1 MSSFP
6 PLSYVCPIRWDEMHG
21 DERERYCSRCHRTVV
36 NLSLLT
42 ATERA
47 DLLALTPPDQLCVSY
62 YRRLNGEFVSAE
74 QPLTPAESRSTVQL
88 GVAALSLGAL
98 VLAAECLPD
107 AGPVLRQTGT
117 ELQAKIER
125 TRDEIIDD
133 AQHLLAK
140 VTGRPPPGPPSPAAT
155 LILGMIICPPPAP
168 GASGA
173 PASSPLPA
181 IPAVPVSA
189 NPTGLTPL

>member
-6 PLSYVCPIRWDEMHG
+6 SLSYVCPIRWDEMRG
-21 DERERYCSRCHRTVV
+21 DERERFCSRCHRTVV

-47 DLLALTPPDQLCVSY
+47 DLLARTPPDQLCVSY

-74 QPLTPAESRSTVQL
+74 QPLTPAESRSAVQL

-98 VLAAECLPD
+98 AFAAECLPE

-133 AQHLLAK
+133 AQHLLAR
-140 VTGRPPPGPPSPAAT
+140 VTGRPPPVPAAT
-155 LILGMIICPPPAP
+155 LILGMIICPPSAP
-168 GASGA
+168 GPSAP
-173 PASSPLPA
+173 PASPPLPA
-181 IPAVPVSA
+181 VQAIPPSA
-189 NPTGLTPL
+189 NPPGLTPL